1 MVDVQ
6 MANTDTMK
14 LRRKPRLTILASDH
28 HQFATDSIN
37 TSSREKVYEK

>member
-1 MVDVQ
+1 

-14 LRRKPRLTILASDH
+14 LRTSFKILASDQ

-37 TSSREKVYEK
+37 TSSRKKVYEN